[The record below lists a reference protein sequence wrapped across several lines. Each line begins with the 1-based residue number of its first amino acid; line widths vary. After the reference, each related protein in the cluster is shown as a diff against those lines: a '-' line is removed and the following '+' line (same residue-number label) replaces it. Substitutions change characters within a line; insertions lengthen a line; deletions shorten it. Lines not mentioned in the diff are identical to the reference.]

1 MPDEAEPRRALAI
14 TPVNVDALRH
24 INAVDREMPAVF
36 G

>member
-1 MPDEAEPRRALAI
+1 MADEAEPYRASAI
-14 TPVNVDALRH
+14 APVNVHALRH